1 VLFTSAIFMAAALLF
16 VVEPMVAKM
25 VLPRAGGSPQV
36 WNTTL
41 VFFQTML
48 LAGYLYAHL
57 TVRWLGVRRQAMLH
71 IVVLAL
77 PLLVLPVVLR
87 DGAPS
92 VDGGQS
98 WWILTSLTLAV
109 GAPFFVLASASPLI
123 QSWLAASTHETA
135 DDPYYLYAG
144 SNAGSLVGLLAFPFL
159 LEPLLPVSRQAV
171 LWTVGYGAFVGLG
184 VVCALVAVATNA
196 PDGRAPRPVDATAPG
211 VTRQERLFWIA
222 AAAVPSALLMGV
234 TQYLT
239 SQIAPI
245 SLLWVLPLA
254 VYLATFVAAFAR
266 RQFVSTAVVSRFLA
280 ILAVVT
286 ALTLL
291 ARIYDPAWAISLLH
305 LALLGAAGL
314 LCHTRLAQRRPATS
328 HLTEYYLLISTG
340 GALGGFFSALVAPV
354 AFDFIALPGRSRW
367 APRWPAPPPWS
378 LRTAG

>member
-1 VLFTSAIFMAAALLF
+1 
-16 VVEPMVAKM
+16 
-25 VLPRAGGSPQV
+25 
-36 WNTTL
+36 
-41 VFFQTML
+41 
-48 LAGYLYAHL
+48 
-57 TVRWLGVRRQAMLH
+57 
-71 IVVLAL
+71 
-77 PLLVLPVVLR
+77 
-87 DGAPS
+87 
-92 VDGGQS
+92 
-98 WWILTSLTLAV
+98 
-109 GAPFFVLASASPLI
+109 
-123 QSWLAASTHETA
+123 
-135 DDPYYLYAG
+135 
-144 SNAGSLVGLLAFPFL
+144 
-159 LEPLLPVSRQAV
+159 
-171 LWTVGYGAFVGLG
+171 
-184 VVCALVAVATNA
+184 
-196 PDGRAPRPVDATAPG
+196 

-354 AFDFIALPGRSRW
+354 AFDFIAE
-367 APRWPAPPPWS
+367 
-378 LRTAG
+378 